1 MAVAYTGLT
10 IQFAGDTTK
19 LQDALKKIQRESK
32 ATNQDLKEIDRSLK
46 FHPGNTDLLQQ
57 KARNLNKAY
66 QETKER
72 LDAYKQ
78 ALEQLEAKKQ
88 RGEQLTEQEQ
98 RQYENLQRSIL
109 TCKDQL
115 DRYKSALEGAT
126 KEAEASETAL
136 YQLGQKLE
144 DNSEKFERA
153 GKAMQGTGTVM
164 VGAST
169 AIVGASVAAFNEVD
183 AGMDAVVK
191 ATGAT
196 GEAAQALGQD
206 VKNVAGTV
214 AGASRDWETI
224 GNVVGEVNTRFGFT
238 NEQLDATSEQFFK
251 FSEVTGIDA
260 VQGVQLVSRA
270 MGDAGIESDQLGNVL
285 DALTAA
291 AQNSGISVDK
301 LTTLLTSYGAPMRAL
316 GFDTESSIAIFSQWE
331 KAGVNTETA
340 FSGMKK
346 AISNWSAEGKDARVE
361 FSKTLEEIAACPD
374 IASATTKAIEVFG
387 AKAGPDL
394 ADAIQGG
401 RFEYQEFLDIIEGSE
416 GTLNATFD
424 ETVDGVDE
432 MNVSIKEAQAA
443 GAELGEQF
451 STLAGPVLHEL
462 ADMARGVADRFRE
475 LSPEQKE
482 MAAKAVI
489 AVGAIGGLAIGL
501 GKLIAVAGKVGTAI
515 KFISTNWGA
524 VTAFVAANPIG
535 LSIAAVAVAI
545 AGLTWFFTQTETGKK
560 LWASFTSWITE
571 KWKALKTSVTNTA
584 ESLKKG
590 ISDKW
595 NAIKTGTVEK
605 WESIKSAV
613 TATVDGI
620 KNKIQVVWNVIKMNV
635 SNTMDGIKSTIS
647 DKINAAKDAVSSA
660 IDRIKGLFNFKI
672 SWPHIPLPHFSVS
685 GSANPLDWLKNGVPK
700 ISVDWY
706 AKGNGVFPPNS
717 PQIIGVGDNRYENEY
732 LNTESQLESVVASAM
747 AKVMGVAAGVNVSV
761 AVNATISGVSD
772 AYTVGQSIGRGV
784 QSVLKQRGAS
794 YA

>member
-57 KARNLNKAY
+57 KVRNLNKAY
-66 QETKER
+66 EETKER

-88 RGEQLTEQEQ
+88 RGEELTEQEQ
-98 RQYENLQRSIL
+98 RQYENLQRAIL
-109 TCKDQL
+109 TCGDQI
-115 DRYKSALEGAT
+115 DRYKTALEGAT

-144 DNSEKFERA
+144 ENSEKFERA
-153 GKAMQGTGTVM
+153 GKAMEGAGTVM

-169 AIVGASVAAFNEVD
+169 TIIGASVAAFNEVD
-183 AGMDAVVK
+183 AGLDAVVK

-196 GEAAQALGQD
+196 GDAAQELGQS
-206 VKNVAGTV
+206 VKNVAGTI
-214 AGASRDWETI
+214 AGSSADWETI

-238 NEQLDATSEQFFK
+238 GDQLDACSEQFFK
-251 FSEVTGIDA
+251 FSEVTGIDT
-260 VQGVQLVSRA
+260 VQAVQLVSRA
-270 MGDAGIESDQLGNVL
+270 MGDAGIESDEFGSVL
-285 DALTAA
+285 DALTSA
-291 AQNSGISVDK
+291 AQNSGISVDR

-316 GFDTESSIAIFSQWE
+316 GFDTESAIAIFSQWE

-346 AISNWSAEGKDARVE
+346 AISTWSAEGKDARTE
-361 FSKTLEEIAACPD
+361 FKKTLDEIAACPD
-374 IASATTKAIEVFG
+374 IASATTKAIETFG
-387 AKAGPDL
+387 TKAGPDL

-401 RFEYQEFLDIIEGSE
+401 RFEYEEFLAIIEGSE

-432 MNVSIKEAQAA
+432 MNVAIKEAQAA

-462 ADMARGVADRFRE
+462 AEMARAVADKFRE

-482 MAAKAVI
+482 MAAKAII
-489 AVGAIGGLAIGL
+489 AVGAVGGLAIGL
-501 GKLIAVAGKVGTAI
+501 GKLITTAGKVGTAI
-515 KFISTNWGA
+515 KFISTNWGS
-524 VTAFVAANPIG
+524 VTAFIAANPIG
-535 LSIAAVAVAI
+535 LGIAAVSVAI

-584 ESLKKG
+584 DALKRG
-590 ISDKW
+590 ITDKW
-595 NAIKTGTVEK
+595 NAIRTGTIEK
-605 WESIKSAV
+605 WESIKSSV
-613 TATVDGI
+613 TSKVDSI
-620 KNKIQVVWNVIKMNV
+620 K
-635 SNTMDGIKSTIS
+635 TAIS
-647 DKINAAKDAVSSA
+647 DKLNSAKSTALSVFDSIRSGISEKITAAKDKVSQM
-660 IDRIKGLFNFKI
+660 IDRIKGLFDFHI
-672 SWPHIPLPHFSVS
+672 SWPHIPLPHFRVS
-685 GSANPLDWLKNGVPK
+685 GSANPLDWLKNGVPS

-706 AKGNGVFPPNS
+706 ANGNAVFPPNS
-717 PQIIGVGDNRYENEY
+717 PQLIGVGDNRYENEY
-732 LNTESQLESVVASAM
+732 LNTESQLESVVVGAM
-747 AKVMGVAAGVNVSV
+747 RKVMGVARAVNVNV
-761 AVNATISGVSD
+761 AVSATISGVSD
-772 AYTVGQSIGRGV
+772 AYSVGQSIGRGV
-784 QSVLKQRGAS
+784 QSVLKQQGAN